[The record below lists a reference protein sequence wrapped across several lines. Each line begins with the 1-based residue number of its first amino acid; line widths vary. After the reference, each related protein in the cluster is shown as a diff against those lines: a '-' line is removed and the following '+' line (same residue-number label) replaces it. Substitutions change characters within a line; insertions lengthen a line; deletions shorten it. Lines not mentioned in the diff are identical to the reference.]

1 MRSNWPVAQVLEVYP
16 GQDGVVRSA
25 KVKLPN
31 SELFHPSQKLCL
43 LECVD

>member
-1 MRSNWPVAQVLEVYP
+1 MRSNWPVALVLEVYP

-31 SELFHPSQKLCL
+31 AELVWTSRKFCL
-43 LECVD
+43 LEYAD